1 MTESETDSEILI
13 QFGKSLRIRRSSLNL
28 SQEQLSK
35 ICGLDRTYIG
45 GVERGKRNISL
56 VNIKKIAD
64 ALNISITELFY
75 GL

>member
-56 VNIKKIAD
+56 VNIKKMAD